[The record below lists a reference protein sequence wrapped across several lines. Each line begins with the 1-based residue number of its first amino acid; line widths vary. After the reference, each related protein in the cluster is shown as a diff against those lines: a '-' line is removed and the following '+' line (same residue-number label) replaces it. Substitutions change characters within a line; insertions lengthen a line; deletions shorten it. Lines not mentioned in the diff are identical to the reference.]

1 MRLKKGNNTMK
12 LNFKLSENGKLPTK
26 ADAGSVGYDL
36 YAAEAAIIPARG
48 WKLVSTGLS
57 WQPESMNIEMQIR
70 PRSGLAYKYGITVL
84 NAPGSIDPSFRGV
97 IGVLLMNHSDKDYE
111 VAIGDRIAQAVFRKT
126 DDFHLEIV
134 DSLDE
139 TERGSGGFGSSGK

>member
-1 MRLKKGNNTMK
+1 MK

-26 ADAGSVGYDL
+26 ADSGSVGYDL
-36 YAAEAAIIPARG
+36 YAAEAATIPARG
-48 WKLVSTGLS
+48 RALVSTGLS
-57 WQPESMNIEMQIR
+57 WQPEDNNVEMQIR

-84 NAPGSIDPSFRGV
+84 NAPGTIDASYRGN

-126 DDFHLEIV
+126 DDFHLKIV

-139 TERGSGGFGSSGK
+139 TERNDGGFGSSGK

>member
-26 ADAGSVGYDL
+26 ADAGAVGYDL
-36 YAAEAAIIPARG
+36 YAAEAAIIPARK

-57 WQPESMNIEMQIR
+57 WQPESNNVEMQIR
-70 PRSGLAYKYGITVL
+70 PRSGLAYKHGITIL
-84 NAPGSIDPSFRGV
+84 NAPGSIDASYRGN
-97 IGVLLMNHSDKDYE
+97 IGVLLMNNSDKDY
-111 VAIGDRIAQAVFRKT
+111 AISIGDRIAQAVFRKT
-126 DDFHLEIV
+126 DDFHLQIV

-139 TERGSGGFGSSGK
+139 TERNDGGFGSSGK

>member
-1 MRLKKGNNTMK
+1 MK

-26 ADAGSVGYDL
+26 ADSGSVGYDL
-36 YAAEAAIIPARG
+36 YAAEAATIPAHK
-48 WKLVSTGLS
+48 WKLVSIGLS
-57 WQPESMNIEMQIR
+57 WQPESMNVEMQIR

-84 NAPGSIDPSFRGV
+84 NAPGSIDASFRGNV
-97 IGVLLMNHSDKDYE
+97 GVLLMNNSDSDYE
-111 VAIGDRIAQAVFRKT
+111 IAIGDRIAQAVFRKT
-126 DDFHLEIV
+126 DDFELQIV

>member
-1 MRLKKGNNTMK
+1 MK

-26 ADAGSVGYDL
+26 ADSGSVGYDL
-36 YAAEAAIIPARG
+36 YAAEAVVIPARK

-57 WQPESMNIEMQIR
+57 WQPESNNVEMQIR
-70 PRSGLAYKYGITVL
+70 PRSGMAYNQGITVL
-84 NAPGSIDPSFRGV
+84 NAPGTIDASFRAT

-111 VAIGDRIAQAVFRKT
+111 IAIGDRIAQAVFRKT
-126 DDFHLEIV
+126 DDFELQIV

-139 TERGSGGFGSSGK
+139 TERNDGGFGSSGK

>member
-36 YAAEAAIIPARG
+36 YAAEAAVIPARK

-57 WQPESMNIEMQIR
+57 WQPESMNVEMQIR
-70 PRSGLAYKYGITVL
+70 PRSGLAYNHGITVL
-84 NAPGSIDPSFRGV
+84 NAPGSIDASYRGNL
-97 IGVLLMNHSDKDYE
+97 GVLLMNNSDKDYE
-111 VAIGDRIAQAVFRKT
+111 IAIGDRIAQAVFRKT
-126 DDFHLEIV
+126 DDFELGVV

>member
-1 MRLKKGNNTMK
+1 MK

-26 ADAGSVGYDL
+26 ADSGSVGYDL
-36 YAAEAAIIPARG
+36 YAAEAVVIPARK

-57 WQPESMNIEMQIR
+57 WQPESNNVEMQIR

-84 NAPGSIDPSFRGV
+84 NAPGSIDASFRGNV
-97 IGVLLMNHSDKDYE
+97 GVLLMNNSDKDY
-111 VAIGDRIAQAVFRKT
+111 AISIGDRIAQAVFRKT
-126 DDFHLEIV
+126 DDFELQIV

-139 TERGSGGFGSSGK
+139 TERNDGGFGSSGK

>member
-1 MRLKKGNNTMK
+1 MK

-26 ADAGSVGYDL
+26 ADSGAVGYDL
-36 YAAEAAIIPARG
+36 YAAEAVVIPARK

-57 WQPESMNIEMQIR
+57 WQPESNNVEMQIR

-84 NAPGSIDPSFRGV
+84 NAPGSIDASFRGN
-97 IGVLLMNHSDKDYE
+97 IGVLLMNNSDKDY
-111 VAIGDRIAQAVFRKT
+111 AISIGDRIAQAVFRKT
-126 DDFHLEIV
+126 DDFHLQIV

-139 TERGSGGFGSSGK
+139 TERNDGGFGSSGK

>member
-1 MRLKKGNNTMK
+1 MK

-36 YAAEAAIIPARG
+36 YAAEAVVIPARK
-48 WKLVSTGLS
+48 WELVSTGLS
-57 WQPESMNIEMQIR
+57 WQPESNNVEMQIR
-70 PRSGLAYKYGITVL
+70 PRSGLAYKHGITVL
-84 NAPGSIDPSFRGV
+84 NAPGTIDPNFTGN
-97 IGVLLMNHSDKDYE
+97 IGVLLMNNSNKDYE

-126 DDFHLEIV
+126 DDFELRVV
-134 DSLDE
+134 DCLNE

>member
-1 MRLKKGNNTMK
+1 MK

-26 ADAGSVGYDL
+26 ADSGAVGYDL
-36 YAAEAAIIPARG
+36 YSAEAAVIPARK

-57 WQPESMNIEMQIR
+57 WQPESNNVEMQIR

-84 NAPGSIDPSFRGV
+84 NTPGTIDPNFTGN
-97 IGVLLMNHSDKDYE
+97 IGVLLMNNSDKDY
-111 VAIGDRIAQAVFRKT
+111 VVSIGDRIAQAVFRKT
-126 DDFHLEIV
+126 DDFELKIV

-139 TERGSGGFGSSGK
+139 TERNTGGFGSSGK

>member
-1 MRLKKGNNTMK
+1 MK

-26 ADAGSVGYDL
+26 ADSGSVGYDL
-36 YAAEAAIIPARG
+36 YAAEAVVIPAHK

-57 WQPESMNIEMQIR
+57 WQPESNNVEMQIR

-84 NAPGSIDPSFRGV
+84 NAPGSIDASFRGNV
-97 IGVLLMNHSDKDYE
+97 GVLLMNNSDKDYE

-126 DDFHLEIV
+126 DDFELRVV
-134 DSLDE
+134 DCLNE

>member
-1 MRLKKGNNTMK
+1 MK

-26 ADAGSVGYDL
+26 ADSGSVGYDL
-36 YAAEAAIIPARG
+36 YAAESATIPARK

-57 WQPESMNIEMQIR
+57 WQPESNNVEMQIR
-70 PRSGLAYKYGITVL
+70 PRSGLAYKHGITVL
-84 NAPGSIDPSFRGV
+84 NAPGTIDPNFTGN
-97 IGVLLMNHSDKDYE
+97 IGVLLMNNSDKDYE
-111 VAIGDRIAQAVFRKT
+111 IAIGDRIAQAVFRKT
-126 DDFHLEIV
+126 DDFHLKIV